1 MLRVMSAYLLTTAG
15 PGTAMS
21 SAVRAND
28 AAALPDRKVE
38 LDWLRLGAIAG
49 IFVFHT
55 ARFFDPWDWHVK
67 NATVHPWLVVPF
79 DIFTTWA
86 MPLLFVISGAGV
98 SLSLCR
104 RDVQRFFWERVLR
117 LLVPLAVGVFTHVL
131 WQVYLERVTHGQF
144 AGSFIEFVPHY
155 FEGLYGYGG
164 NFAWSGLHLW
174 YLELLFVLS
183 VVLLPVFAW
192 TRSGA
197 GQRVLEAVCGLLA
210 SPGGPFLLAIPIAL
224 AAALPAPTSFWG
236 ARSWGG
242 WNVLGHA
249 CFFAAGFLV
258 ASDAR
263 LYESVRRHWV
273 AATVVAAAIGG
284 PLSVFFIGAPEPVHG
299 SIQAWLLLG
308 GMALVGWSAVLAV
321 LGGAIAGLNA
331 VRTRFLAHASEA
343 VLPFYVLH
351 QTVILTI
358 GWEVVR
364 LPIPDLVR
372 WAVIAVTSL
381 AVTVVG
387 CELVR
392 RVMVLRVLFGM
403 KAHLSSSHQ

>member
-1 MLRVMSAYLLTTAG
+1 VSANPLAAECQDTLLQGIAG
-15 PGTAMS
+15 AP
-21 SAVRAND
+21 D
-28 AAALPDRKVE
+28 PAAWSQRRVE

-49 IFVFHT
+49 VFLFHT

-98 SLSLCR
+98 ALSLRR
-104 RDVQRFFWERVLR
+104 RDAGSYLRERVLR

-144 AGSFIEFVPHY
+144 VGSFIEFVPHY

-174 YLELLFVLS
+174 YLELLFVFS
-183 VVLLPVFAW
+183 VVFLPMFLWAG
-192 TRSGA
+192 SGA
-197 GQRVLEAVCGLLA
+197 GRRALDAVYGLLA
-210 SPGGPFLLAIPIAL
+210 RPAGPFLLAIPIAL
-224 AAALPAPTSFWG
+224 AAALPGPTSFWG
-236 ARSWGG
+236 ARSFGG
-242 WNVLGHA
+242 WNILGQA

-273 AATVVAAAIGG
+273 AATLVAVAIGV
-284 PLSVFFIGAPEPVHG
+284 PLSVVFIGAPEPEHG
-299 SIQAWLLLG
+299 SIRAWLLLA

-321 LGGAIAGLNA
+321 LGGAMAGLNE
-331 VRTRFLAHASEA
+331 VRTPFLAYASEA
-343 VLPFYVLH
+343 VLPFYILH

-358 GWEVVR
+358 GWVV
-364 LPIPDLVR
+364 LGWAVSDLVR
-372 WAVIAVTSL
+372 WAVIVVSSL
-381 AVTVVG
+381 AVTVAG
-387 CELVR
+387 CELIR
-392 RVMVLRVLFGM
+392 RVQFLRVLFGM
-403 KAHLSSSHQ
+403 KVRRGR

>member
-1 MLRVMSAYLLTTAG
+1 MSAHPLATGGQPTVIA
-15 PGTAMS
+15 S
-21 SAVRAND
+21 VVRAAD
-28 AAALPDRKVE
+28 PVVLPDRRVE

-55 ARFFDPWDWHVK
+55 ARFFDPWEWHVK

-79 DIFTTWA
+79 AIFTTWV
-86 MPLLFVISGAGV
+86 MPLLFVISGAAV
-98 SLSLCR
+98 SLSLHR
-104 RDVQRFFWERVLR
+104 RDVERYLRERVLR

-131 WQVYLERVTHGQF
+131 WQVYLERVTHRQF
-144 AGSFIEFVPHY
+144 AGSFLEFVPHY

-174 YLELLFVLS
+174 YLELLFVFS
-183 VVLLPVFAW
+183 VALFPVFLW
-192 TRSGA
+192 TGTGA
-197 GQRVLEAVCGLLA
+197 GRRALEAVCGILA
-210 SPGGPFLLAIPIAL
+210 RPGGPFLLAIPIAL
-224 AAALPAPTSFWG
+224 AVALPAPTSFWG

-242 WNVLGHA
+242 WNILSHA

-284 PLSVFFIGAPEPVHG
+284 PLSVVFIGAPEPDHG
-299 SIQAWLLLG
+299 SFRAWILLG
-308 GMALVGWSAVLAV
+308 GMALVGWSAILAV
-321 LGGAIAGLNA
+321 LGGAIAGLSA
-331 VRTRFLAHASEA
+331 VRTPFLAYASEA
-343 VLPFYVLH
+343 VLPFYILH

-358 GWEVVR
+358 GWVVVSWA
-364 LPIPDLVR
+364 IPDLAR
-372 WAVIAVTSL
+372 WAVIVVASL
-381 AVTVVG
+381 AATVAA

-392 RVMVLRVLFGM
+392 RAALLRVLFGM
-403 KAHLSSSHQ
+403 KWQRG